1 VRRGGIVK
9 RPWLERASNRYALLG
24 ALFGAIFP
32 VAAVILV
39 YVFAVDVVVLIA
51 IIASAPIILGT
62 VARLVGIREDR
73 MRSVNIDL
81 EQRVTQRTRSI
92 QSLLD
97 VTGDGFLS
105 FGPDYMVRPEYSRA
119 CEIIFG
125 AEIAGKRFP
134 DLLYVEEQ
142 SKRDF
147 TDGLDLYFT
156 GKARPEVIFDLLDRE
171 VLVGE
176 RVIELDFRAIDES
189 TVMCSLS
196 DATGQK
202 QLEAQVEEQERR
214 RSLILRVV
222 SNRTHFGS
230 FVDEAEALF
239 QMLDAASRGEGE
251 VAMDS
256 EELLMNLH
264 TFKGNANFLGFS
276 RTGSVAHDLEDQ
288 LAAMEI
294 LDSEF
299 DFTSEV
305 FVLKRQFYDELNI
318 VTDTLGKQWLEDI
331 ETVNVPSR
339 YVRKVEQYV
348 KNRYS
353 ADSQLVQALEGFR
366 RVPLSSLFSRF
377 PALINDI
384 AASRGR
390 KVKSVEI
397 RGGEFKVL
405 PERFEPVVNSLT
417 HVARNMIDHGI
428 ESPAEREMKGKDPA
442 GEIRIEL
449 RDTGE
454 VVEIEMSDDGQGIP
468 TGAIEQRARA
478 QGLIADGQEVSR
490 RDLLALIFKPGFST
504 AEMVTT
510 VSGRGV
516 GLSAVH
522 EAVRRAGGKISVET
536 KAGRGSRFRVSLP
549 GDRRKR

>member
-1 VRRGGIVK
+1 MPDK
-9 RPWLERASNRYALLG
+9 TWLSRASTRYALLG
-24 ALFGAIFP
+24 ALFGAAFP
-32 VAAVILV
+32 IIALFLV
-39 YVFAVDVVVLIA
+39 YVLHAEVIVLIG
-51 IIASAPIILGT
+51 IIASAPFILAFI
-62 VARLVGIREDR
+62 ARLAGVREDR
-73 MRSVNIDL
+73 MRGVNVEL
-81 EQRVTQRTRSI
+81 ETRVSQRTRSI

-105 FGPDYMVRPEYSRA
+105 FGPDYMVRAEYSRA
-119 CEIIFG
+119 CEVIFG
-125 AEIAGKRFP
+125 SEIAGKRFP
-134 DLLYVEEQ
+134 DLLYIEDQ
-142 SKRDF
+142 PKRDF

-156 GKARPEVIFDLLDRE
+156 GKARPEVIFDLLDSE
-171 VLVGE
+171 VTVGE
-176 RVIELDFRAIDES
+176 RVIELDFRAIDDS

-214 RSLILRVV
+214 RALILRVV
-222 SNRTHFGS
+222 SNRTHFAS
-230 FVDEAEALF
+230 FVEEAESLF
-239 QMLDAASRGEGE
+239 QVLEAASRGQGAI
-251 VAMDS
+251 AMDS
-256 EELLMNLH
+256 EELLIMLH

-276 RTGSVAHDLEDQ
+276 RSGTVSHDVEDQ
-288 LAAMEI
+288 LAAQEI
-294 LDSEF
+294 LDSDF

-348 KNRYS
+348 RNRYS

-377 PALINDI
+377 PDLINDI
-384 AASRGR
+384 ASRRGR
-390 KVKSVEI
+390 KVQTVEI
-397 RGGEFKVL
+397 RGGDFKVL
-405 PERFEPVVNSLT
+405 PERFEPVVNALT

-428 ESPAEREMKGKDPA
+428 ESPAEREMKGKEPA

-454 VVEIEMSDDGQGIP
+454 VVEIEMADDGQGIP
-468 TGAIEQRARA
+468 TAAIEKRGRA
-478 QGLIADGQEVSR
+478 QGLIADGEKVSR
-490 RDLLALIFKPGFST
+490 RDLLAMIFKPGFST
-504 AEMVTT
+504 SEMVTT

-516 GLSAVH
+516 GLAAVH
-522 EAVRRAGGKISVET
+522 DAVRKAGGKISVET
-536 KAGRGSRFRVSLP
+536 KSGRGTKFRISLP

>member
-1 VRRGGIVK
+1 MPRK
-9 RPWLERASNRYALLG
+9 SWPKRASTRYALLG
-24 ALFGAIFP
+24 ALFGAVFP
-32 VAAVILV
+32 IAAVILV
-39 YVFAVDVVVLIA
+39 YVVDANVVILVA
-51 IIASAPIILGT
+51 IIATAPLILAFS
-62 VARLVGIREDR
+62 ARLLGVQEER
-73 MRSVNIDL
+73 MRASNIELENRVN
-81 EQRVTQRTRSI
+81 QRTRSI

-105 FGPDYMVRPEYSRA
+105 FGPDYMVRAEYSRA
-119 CEIIFG
+119 CEVIFG
-125 AEIAGKRFP
+125 SEIAGKRLP
-134 DLLYVEEQ
+134 DLLYVDEQ
-142 SKRDF
+142 SRQDF
-147 TDGLDLYFT
+147 TDGLDLYFG
-156 GKARPEVIFDLLDRE
+156 GKARPEVIFDLLDTE
-171 VLVGE
+171 VTVGE
-176 RVIELDFRAIDES
+176 RVIELDFRAIDDT

-196 DATGQK
+196 DSTGQK

-222 SNRTHFGS
+222 SNRAHFAS
-230 FVDEAEALF
+230 FVEEAEALF
-239 QMLDAASRGEGE
+239 QVLESASRGEGE
-251 VAMDS
+251 IAMDS
-256 EELLMNLH
+256 EELLMMLH

-276 RTGSVAHDLEDQ
+276 RSGTVSHDVEDQ
-288 LAAMEI
+288 LAALEI
-294 LDSEF
+294 LDSDF
-299 DFTSEV
+299 DFSSEV

-339 YVRKVEQYV
+339 YIRKVEQYV
-348 KNRYS
+348 RNRYS

-377 PALINDI
+377 PDLINDI
-384 AASRGR
+384 ATRRGR
-390 KVKSVEI
+390 RTQRVEI
-397 RGGEFKVL
+397 HGGDFKVL

-454 VVEIEMSDDGQGIP
+454 MVEIVMADDGQGIP
-468 TGAIEQRARA
+468 TTAIEQRGRA
-478 QGLIADGQEVSR
+478 QGLIAEGDEVSR
-490 RDLLALIFKPGFST
+490 RDLLAMIFKPGFST
-504 AEMVTT
+504 SEMVTT

-516 GLSAVH
+516 GLAAVH
-522 EAVRRAGGKISVET
+522 DAVRKAGGKISVET
-536 KAGRGSRFRVSLP
+536 KAGHGTTFRVSLP